1 MTLPQLCQNYMSPC
15 VRIGKMK
22 VAQVLTVVAPHLLWP
37 DIIRDRQSPLYNQD
51 LDDRNP
57 PAANLIT
64 GAKHLITCAQPFIE
78 EIGEGFDSS
87 NALERG
93 MGQYPKIGVEFVQ
106 GFSQAHEVFFTV
118 GEKT

>member
-1 MTLPQLCQNYMSPC
+1 MTLLQPCQNYMPLC
-15 VRIGKMK
+15 VGIGKMK
-22 VAQVLTVVAPHLLWP
+22 IAQVLTAVAPHLPWP
-37 DIIRDRQSPLYNQD
+37 DMIRDRQSPLYNQD

-57 PAANLIT
+57 PAAKSIT
-64 GAKHLITCAQPFIE
+64 GAKHLIACAQPVVE

-106 GFSQAHEVFFTV
+106 GFS
-118 GEKT
+118 